1 MGAFDRNRRVS
12 LLSGQTTR
20 RRVLLALAAAGIAA
34 PRTNPARPADRRVHR
49 VGWLHLGKAWDLGQ
63 FRRPLAELGWIEDRN
78 IAIEP
83 RFADND
89 EERLS
94 ALAAE
99 LTQLPVDVIVTQT
112 TVAAVAASRATAT
125 VPIVM
130 AGSSNP
136 VKLGIVH
143 SLARPGGNVTG
154 VTNNPGVGFI
164 TKMAQLL
171 KEAAPRMARLAIL
184 ARGVES
190 DVWVEI
196 ESSAPRLAFT
206 VVNAQ
211 ANTHDEVPDALA
223 AALRAGADSVFAPPN
238 PINDAQR
245 KAIVE
250 FALAN
255 RWPAI
260 GGDRYFVAAGGLM
273 SYWADWV
280 TIRRQAASYVDQI
293 LRGANPA
300 EMPIEQPTKLELVLN
315 LRTAA
320 AIGLTIPQAV
330 RLRADELIG

>member
-1 MGAFDRNRRVS
+1 MKRREFNT
-12 LLSGQTTR
+12 LLGSAA
-20 RRVLLALAAAGIAA
+20 VAALWPLPLSAQRSTKIS
-34 PRTNPARPADRRVHR
+34 R
-49 VGWLHLGKAWDLGQ
+49 VGILLYNTVQGDPNAADFQRGM
-63 FRRPLAELGWIEDRN
+63 RELGYIDGQN
-78 IAIEP
+78 IAYEY
-83 RFADND
+83 RFA
-89 EERLS
+89 EGRPERLAS
-94 ALAAE
+94 LAAE
-99 LTQLPVDVIVTQT
+99 LVALKPDVILALGGD
-112 TVAAVAASRATAT
+112 VAPDAIKATKTIPIAFAVSTDPVRAGL
-125 VPIVM
+125 VVSM
-130 AGSSNP
+130 
-136 VKLGIVH
+136 
-143 SLARPGGNVTG
+143 ARPGGNATG
-154 VTNNPGVGFI
+154 VTFLQDELAAKRLG
-164 TKMAQLL
+164 LL